1 MVETMPSPRRAVV
14 TVLLTLAALVATTQS
29 AAAGPLDLDPS
40 FGPAGSGGVVT
51 TGGTAGGRWA
61 ALHVYP
67 DGSFLAAG
75 EVGNDRTAV
84 TKRTADG
91 APDTSFAAAQP
102 VPGTIAFGGGQGAV
116 IPEDVVVLAD
126 GRILVAATALT
137 ATAGT
142 TPGIVVARLT
152 ADGQLDTTFGTNGI
166 TTVTTAAGG
175 VRLGHMALQSTGAI
189 ILVGTHPVTSD
200 AGVVARLTADGALDT
215 TFAGSGQILVSIGGA
230 ATRLDD
236 VGIDAS
242 DRLVI
247 TGWRT
252 TGGASSK
259 GQLVLTRYSA
269 AGALDHS
276 YGTGG
281 TSGYVV
287 ADLDGASP
295 ATYDVEGR
303 RLALSSD
310 GHATVAATVT
320 GANHLV
326 GLARFTPN
334 GARDPSFGANA
345 SGTTTQDASPSHITD
360 IEDLAVAPAGGAL
373 TLAGRMTIGTTQQVA
388 IAGFHADGTPD
399 TSLKPGHAPTTN
411 ATNIAIGDGGDDEAY
426 AIALLPAAGT
436 ALVAGRVT
444 NTPRD
449 TGFLARLGGNASA
462 PTAVFTTTYDHAR
475 PDRPLRPGQ
484 VVTLDASGSAD
495 ADGTVTAY
503 AWDVDGDGQTDHTGP
518 SITTSYG
525 DAGPHGVLLKVTD
538 NDNLTGTTG
547 ATLTVAANHA
557 PGVAIVEP
565 PAVPKA
571 GKPFTL
577 TAFAGDSDGSVVA
590 YAWDLDGNG
599 SYETS
604 TGADPHVSTKYDTA
618 GQHLLGVRVTDDEG
632 LTATNTDN
640 LKVGEGPCVDNPII
654 KIEKAVFITQGTAQ
668 VDTGCFHA
676 VTVDKDG
683 IRTTTYTT
691 DGHFRLNGLEVD
703 TRLTSKAVLTWK
715 RKLVPIPKKTTF
727 TTGDTTLLTLAA
739 ANVKVLG
746 TYKST
751 DFAFIDGKIA
761 WDLKGDTIGGFKVDA
776 NAGIGGLPLKVSGEP
791 KLLANG
797 TSTLDILPGT
807 PPELLGKTPS
817 SPLHA
822 TFGPAASASDLAPFS
837 YTVDEIPLGVITL
850 GPVKITYSGN
860 GNWDISAKASMAVPV
875 PTTLEGH
882 LALANGKV
890 KMVDLQFNGAI
901 TVGPLL
907 ITKVGLTID
916 FGPKVT
922 ANKNCIK
929 HVGLEDITPYAAWDL
944 LDKLLPGYKAYVLAH
959 DGPNQILF
967 HQLFKDYKTPNFA
980 LCGSIGLSVAKVVEA
995 QFGFG
1000 FARYPSPLPNV
1011 FFFHGEGIVVELIHA
1026 TIDAEITTEG
1036 YVHFNAEVK
1045 GGYPEDDPWIGW
1057 KLGLDF
1063 EYFKQQFNAQAYASI
1078 TIVPLDFTAGAQL
1091 LASNKGIVGCLTFDT
1106 VFGDWHPGGGAKWG
1120 HGPKLY
1126 FFGCDVDDYKVVIQH
1141 ALSGDLVIGPP
1152 VHGMTAHTAT
1162 VRTLPTTGRG
1172 NEATLVRYTGKSSP
1186 RARAAQAAPDAID
1199 IPAGLPG
1206 TVMGFKGADAP
1217 PHVIL
1222 HGPKGETIDTGA
1234 GNAPMQTPGVAALKN
1249 ASTGITE
1256 VVIAKPS
1263 AGRWTVEVAP
1273 DSSRLVEAL
1282 QADGTVAAK
1291 ITGKIAGS
1299 GQRRSLQYKVSGLA
1313 AGQRVDFAEVGAAN
1327 GSIIGRVTKDGSGT
1341 LAFTPSDGAAGKRDV
1356 QAITTNAD
1364 GFVSDR
1370 RKLGTYK
1377 APAAARPAI
1386 PRKLTLKR
1394 SGANLVLSWPRDK
1407 ATKTMQVDIRSSTG
1421 LNFSRIIKKGTS
1433 TRLRA
1438 PAAGTTLKVTL
1449 TGTSRTGVL
1458 GKPGHFTRK
1467 LPKAKKKATKK
1478 QVATHR

>member
-1 MVETMPSPRRAVV
+1 MVVTMPSPRRAVV
-14 TVLLTLAALVATTQS
+14 TVLLSLAALAAAS
-29 AAAGPLDLDPS
+29 ASALAGPLDLDPA
-40 FGPAGSGGVVT
+40 FGPVGSGGVVT
-51 TGGTAGGRWA
+51 TGGTDGGRWG
-61 ALHVYP
+61 ALHVFP

-84 TKRTADG
+84 TRRTEDG
-91 APDTSFAAAQP
+91 ALVWT
-102 VPGTIAFGGGQGAV
+102 TAFGGGQGAV
-116 IPEDVVVLAD
+116 IAEDVLVLAD
-126 GRILVAATALT
+126 GRILVAATAQT

-142 TPGIVVARLT
+142 TPGIVVARLM
-152 ADGQLDTTFGTNGI
+152 ADGQLDGTFGTNGVV
-166 TTVTTAAGG
+166 TVTTAAGG
-175 VRLGHMALQSTGAI
+175 VRLGHMAVQSTGAI
-189 ILVGTHPVTSD
+189 VLVGTHPVTSD
-200 AGVVARLTADGALDT
+200 AGVIARLTADGAVDGG
-215 TFAGSGQILVSIGGA
+215 FGSAGQVRVLIGGA
-230 ATRLDD
+230 ATRMDD

-247 TGWRT
+247 TGWRAA
-252 TGGASSK
+252 GGASTK
-259 GQLVLTRYSA
+259 GQLVVTRYSA
-269 AGALDHS
+269 AGVLDSS

-281 TSGYVV
+281 TSGYATVN
-287 ADLDGASP
+287 LDGASP

-303 RLALSSD
+303 RLRLSAD

-320 GANHLV
+320 GAGANHLV

-334 GARDPSFGANA
+334 GAPDPSFGANA

-360 IEDLAVAPAGGAL
+360 IEDFAVAPADGAL

-388 IAGFHADGTPD
+388 IAGFHADGAPD

-411 ATNIAIGDGGDDEAY
+411 ATNIAIGDDGDDEAF
-426 AIALLPAAGT
+426 AIALTPTEGT

-449 TGFLARLGGNASA
+449 TGFLARLGGTASS
-462 PTAVFTTTYDHAR
+462 PTAAFTATYTQAR
-475 PDRPLRPGQ
+475 PDRPIRPGQ
-484 VVTLDASGSAD
+484 AITLDASASAD

-503 AWDVDGDGQTDHTGP
+503 AWDTDGDGQTDHTGP
-518 SITTSYG
+518 TITISYA
-525 DAGPHGVLLKVTD
+525 DAGAHGVLLTVTD
-538 NDNLTGTTG
+538 DDNLKGTTG
-547 ATLTVAANHA
+547 ATLAVTANHA
-557 PGVAIVEP
+557 PGVAIIEP
-565 PAVPKA
+565 PIAPQA

-577 TAFAGDSDGSVVA
+577 TAFAGDSDGAVVA

-599 SYETS
+599 NYETS
-604 TGADPHVSTKYDTA
+604 TGTDPHVTTSIDTA
-618 GQHLLGVRVTDDEG
+618 GTHLIGVRVIDDEG
-632 LTATNTDN
+632 QGALNSDN
-640 LKVGEGPCVDNPII
+640 LKVGEGPCVENPTI
-654 KIEKAVFITQGTAQ
+654 KIEKAVFVTQGTAQ
-668 VDTGCFHA
+668 SGTGCFHA
-676 VTVDKDG
+676 VTVDKAG
-683 IRTTTYTT
+683 IKTTTYTT

-703 TRLTSKAVLTWK
+703 TVGASKAILIVK
-715 RKLVPIPKKTTF
+715 RKGAETTQA
-727 TTGDTTLLTLAA
+727 TLTAT
-739 ANVKVLG
+739 KVHVSG

-751 DFAFIDGKIA
+751 DFAFIDGAIA
-761 WDLKGDTIGGFKVDA
+761 WDLKGTTIGGFKVDA
-776 NAGIGGLPLKVSGEP
+776 NAGIGGLPLKVSGTP
-791 KLLANG
+791 KLDANG

-817 SPLHA
+817 TPIHA
-822 TFGPAASASDLAPFS
+822 TFGPSASAADLAPFS

-882 LALANGKV
+882 LALAKGKV

-929 HVGLEDITPYAAWDL
+929 HVGLEDVTPYAGWAL
-944 LDKLLPGYKAYVLAH
+944 LDQLIPGYKDYVLAH

-1063 EYFKQQFNAQAYASI
+1063 EYFKQQFNAEAYASI
-1078 TIVPLDFTAGAQL
+1078 TIVPLDFTAGARL
-1091 LASNKGIVGCLTFDT
+1091 LASNKGIVGCLTIDT

-1126 FFGCDVDDYKVVIQH
+1126 LFGCDVEDYKVVIQH

-1152 VHGMTAHTAT
+1152 IHGIQAHAAKT
-1162 VRTLPTTGRG
+1162 RTLPTTGRG
-1172 NEATLVRYTGKSSP
+1172 NEATLIRYTGPTQK
-1186 RARAAQAAPDAID
+1186 ARAAQAAPDAID

-1206 TVMGFKGADAP
+1206 TVMAFKGADAP

-1222 HGPKGETIDTGA
+1222 HGPKGETIDTGV
-1234 GNAPMQTPGVAALKN
+1234 GNAPVHTPGVAALKN
-1249 ASTGITE
+1249 ATTAITE

-1263 AGRWTVEVAP
+1263 AGRWTVELAP

-1291 ITGKIAGS
+1291 ITGTVTGS
-1299 GQRRSLQYKVSGLA
+1299 GARRSLAYKISGLA

-1327 GSIIGRVTKDGSGT
+1327 GSIIGRASKDGSGSFT
-1341 LAFTPSDGAAGKRDV
+1341 FTPSDGAAGKRDV

-1377 APAAARPAI
+1377 APAAARPAT

-1394 SGANLVLSWPRDK
+1394 RGKGLVLSWPRDS
-1407 ATKTMQVDIRSSTG
+1407 ATKTVQVDLRASNG
-1421 LNFSRIIKKGTS
+1421 LNVSRTIKQGTS
-1433 TRLRA
+1433 LRLKVA
-1438 PAAGTTLKVTL
+1438 PPAGTTIRITL

-1467 LPKAKKKATKK
+1467 LPKAKAKVKAKKK
-1478 QVATHR
+1478 VVHRR